1 MMQQSQFLWMKA
13 TKKSLQ
19 DALENQKHTEQLLH
33 CADRDKVQPRKENL
47 SKRNVYTRKLAGHD
61 SSYNPYKT
69 SSSNFT
75 AGKNLAKICI
85 LFAWI
90 RV

>member
-1 MMQQSQFLWMKA
+1 MDESNQEKFARCTW
-13 TKKSLQ
+13 KS
-19 DALENQKHTEQLLH
+19 ETHTEQLLH
-33 CADRDKVQPRKENL
+33 CADRDRVQPGKENL
-47 SKRNVYTRKLAGHD
+47 SKRNVHTRKLDGND
-61 SSYNPYKT
+61 SGYNPYET